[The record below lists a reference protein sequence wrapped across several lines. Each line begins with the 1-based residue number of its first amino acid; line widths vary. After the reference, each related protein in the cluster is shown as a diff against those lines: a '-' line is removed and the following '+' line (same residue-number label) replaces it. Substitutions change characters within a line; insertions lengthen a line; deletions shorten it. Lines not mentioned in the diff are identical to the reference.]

1 MKAYDTV
8 QWDFINNV
16 LKIVGFPD
24 TMVRWIMECVTTP
37 RFSVNIYG
45 ELNGYFPGAG
55 LRQGDPMSEYILFL
69 VMEAFSGLLD
79 SAITDGKFQDAGR
92 RGFRTYVLRMISL
105 SFLLTRFCR
114 SG

>member
-8 QWDFINNV
+8 RWDFINNV

-37 RFSVNIYG
+37 RFSVNING
-45 ELNGYFPGAG
+45 ELNGYFPGTRG
-55 LRQGDPMSEYILFL
+55 LRQGDAMSEYILFL

-79 SAITDGKFQDAGR
+79 SAITDGKFQFHSICR
-92 RGFRTYVLRMISL
+92 KERISHLCFADDLL
-105 SFLLTRFCR
+105 SFLQ
-114 SG
+114 